1 MTRKLNVY
9 LYGEKTGVLSEDSLG
24 NLQFEYNDHAKNP
37 LSVRMPVKADLYD
50 KFYAEPFFD
59 NLIPEGQ
66 ALDIIANKF
75 HVSKNN
81 TFSILDKIGGDCAGA
96 VSLYEN
102 EIPKTSDEIPI
113 EINEKTII
121 KIIDSLP
128 ENPLFTG
135 IDNAPRLSLAGAQS
149 KFAVFKGGDN
159 KYYRSDEN
167 HPTTH
172 IIKIT
177 NKRFTNLLEN
187 ELFCMKLARLSL
199 GGNVKPGTVNV
210 DMQILSGHKYLEI
223 ERYDR
228 IKKYDDEKAWWFED
242 NHGNIQGISRPFEV
256 KRRHQEDFC
265 QVLGYLSKRKYQSDG
280 GPKIRDLHDAILRY
294 SSQKATD
301 SYKFIELLMFNYLI
315 GNTDAHAKNFSIL
328 HVNKQ
333 GRIILAPAYDLLS
346 TEIYS
351 SNIINHEIALKINGK
366 GKYNAVT
373 KKDWL
378 ALYEQLGLNP
388 NNTLQD
394 MKRNFLN
401 IVKVAESLKDEL
413 NASEITKCEIYDNI
427 IEIITKRYN
436 AIFS

>member
-9 LYGEKTGVLSEDSLG
+9 LYGEKTGVLSEYNLG
-24 NLQFEYNDHAKNP
+24 NLQFEYDNSAKNP
-37 LSVRMPVKADLYD
+37 LSVRMPVKTDLYD

-81 TFSILDKIGGDCAGA
+81 AFSILDKIGGDCAGA

-102 EIPKTSDEIPI
+102 EIPKVSNEIPL
-113 EINEKTII
+113 EIDEKTIV

-128 ENPLFTG
+128 ENPLLTG

-177 NKRFTNLLEN
+177 NKRFSNLLEN
-187 ELFCMKLARLSL
+187 ELFCMKLASLSL

-210 DMQILSGHKYLEI
+210 DMQIKDNRKYLEI

-228 IKKYDDEKAWWFED
+228 IKNYHDGEKWWLKD
-242 NHGNIQGISRPFEV
+242 ANGNVIGTSTPFEV

-265 QVLGYLSKRKYQSDG
+265 QALGYLSKRKYQSDG
-280 GPKIRDLHDAILRY
+280 GPKIRDLHEGILKY

-346 TEIYS
+346 TEVYS
-351 SNIINHEIALKINGK
+351 NNIISHEIAMTINGK
-366 GKYNAVT
+366 GKYDAVT

-388 NNTLQD
+388 NNTFQD
-394 MKRNFLN
+394 IKINFLSV
-401 IVKVAESLKDEL
+401 VKNAESLKDEL
-413 NASEITKCEIYDNI
+413 NASEITKSEIYDDI
-427 IEIITKRYN
+427 VEIINKRYK
-436 AIFS
+436 AIFF